1 MATYGPG
8 LPFRRDWRSSVAS
21 LVSFYADEPRAKP
34 DNAPDIHVEQV
45 PVDQAHA
52 FELGY
57 PEPGVAY
64 VRHPVR
70 ATRLI
75 PLASYHPTIMVE
87 KVNDAIA
94 MLTALGAAEIV
105 LAYSTEVSN
114 EVRADLELMF
124 GLVKIGG
131 GAAKEEKVNVVYSA
145 SGTGAPPRALP
156 PLTWLDEPGWRGIID
171 GRLHGGLRK
180 FELTFTFDHLS
191 GVDAELSAAV
201 RKFGLR
207 IGGDFRRAHKA
218 AFALQGSFPV
228 ESKA

>member
-1 MATYGPG
+1 M
-8 LPFRRDWRSSVAS
+8 AS
-21 LVSFYADEPRAKP
+21 LVSFYADEPRKMP

-94 MLTALGAAEIV
+94 MLTALGAAEIE
-105 LAYSTEVSN
+105 LSYGTEVSN

-131 GAAKEEKVNVVYSA
+131 GATKEEKVNVVYSA

-171 GRLHGGLRK
+171 GRLHAGLRE

-218 AFALQGSFPV
+218 AFELKGSFPA
-228 ESKA
+228 ENKAVTTTVAPSQ

>member
-1 MATYGPG
+1 
-8 LPFRRDWRSSVAS
+8 VAS
-21 LVSFYADEPRAKP
+21 LVSFYTDEPRPKP

-75 PLASYHPTIMVE
+75 PLASFHPTIMIE

-94 MLTALGAAEIV
+94 MLTALGAASIE
-105 LAYSTEVSN
+105 LGYSNDVTN

-131 GAAKEEKVNVVYSA
+131 SGGESTKEKVNVVYRA
-145 SGTGAPPRALP
+145 SGTGAPARALP
-156 PLTWLDEPGWRGIID
+156 PLIWLDEPGWRGIID
-171 GRLHGGLRK
+171 GRLHGGLRE
-180 FELTFTFDHLS
+180 FELSFTFDHRS
-191 GVDAELSAAV
+191 GVDAELSAAA

-218 AFALQGSFPV
+218 AFALHGSFPS
-228 ESKA
+228 EKKA

>member
-1 MATYGPG
+1 VP
-8 LPFRRDWRSSVAS
+8 RR
-21 LVSFYADEPRAKP
+21 K
-34 DNAPDIHVEQV
+34 
-45 PVDQAHA
+45 
-52 FELGY
+52 
-57 PEPGVAY
+57 
-64 VRHPVR
+64 
-70 ATRLI
+70 
-75 PLASYHPTIMVE
+75 
-87 KVNDAIA
+87 K
-94 MLTALGAAEIV
+94 
-105 LAYSTEVSN
+105 
-114 EVRADLELMF
+114 
-124 GLVKIGG
+124 
-131 GAAKEEKVNVVYSA
+131 KVNVVYSA

-228 ESKA
+228 ENKA

>member
-1 MATYGPG
+1 M
-8 LPFRRDWRSSVAS
+8 AS
-21 LVSFYADEPRAKP
+21 LISFYADGPRAKP
-34 DNAPDIHVEQV
+34 DSAPDIHVEQV

-94 MLTALGAAEIV
+94 MLTALGAAEIELSYGTDV
-105 LAYSTEVSN
+105 TN

-131 GAAKEEKVNVVYSA
+131 IGGESMKEEKVNVVYRA

-171 GRLHGGLRK
+171 GRLHGGLRT

-201 RKFGLR
+201 KKFGLR

-228 ESKA
+228 ENKASRAAASSQLEKS

>member
-1 MATYGPG
+1 M
-8 LPFRRDWRSSVAS
+8 AS
-21 LVSFYADEPRAKP
+21 LVSFYVDEPRKKP
-34 DNAPDIHVEQV
+34 DNAPDIYVEQV
-45 PVDQAHA
+45 AVDQAHA

-87 KVNDAIA
+87 KVNDAIT
-94 MLTALGAAEIV
+94 MLTALGAAEIE
-105 LAYSTEVSN
+105 LGYSNEVSN
-114 EVRADLELMF
+114 EVRADLELLF

-131 GAAKEEKVNVVYSA
+131 EATKEEKVNLVYRA
-145 SGTGAPPRALP
+145 KGTGAPPRALP

-171 GRLHGGLRK
+171 GRLHAGLHE
-180 FELTFTFDHLS
+180 FELGFTFDHLS
-191 GVDAELSAAV
+191 GVNAELSADV
-201 RKFGLR
+201 KKFGLR

-218 AFALQGSFPV
+218 AFELRGSFPV
-228 ESKA
+228 ENKASRAAASSQLEKS

>member
-1 MATYGPG
+1 M
-8 LPFRRDWRSSVAS
+8 AS
-21 LVSFYADEPRAKP
+21 LVSFFVDEPRKKP
-34 DNAPDIHVEQV
+34 DGAPDIHIEQV
-45 PVDQAHA
+45 AVDQAHA

-57 PEPGVAY
+57 PEVGVAY

-70 ATRLI
+70 STRLI
-75 PLASYHPTIMVE
+75 PLASYHPTIVAE

-94 MLTALGAAEIV
+94 MLTALGAAEIE
-105 LAYSTEVSN
+105 LGYNNEVSN

-131 GAAKEEKVNVVYSA
+131 SGGSTKEDKVNVVYRA
-145 SGTGAPPRALP
+145 RGTGAPPRALP

-171 GRLHGGLRK
+171 GRLHAGLHE
-180 FELTFTFDHLS
+180 FELGFTFDHFS
-191 GVDAELSAAV
+191 GVDAELSAAA

-218 AFALQGSFPV
+218 AFELRGSFPV
-228 ESKA
+228 ENKASRATAAAQLEKS

>member
-1 MATYGPG
+1 
-8 LPFRRDWRSSVAS
+8 VAS

-34 DNAPDIHVEQV
+34 DSAPDIHVEQV

-75 PLASYHPTIMVE
+75 PLASYHPTIMLE

-105 LAYSTEVSN
+105 LAYGTEVSN

-131 GAAKEEKVNVVYSA
+131 GATKEEKVNVVYSA

-218 AFALQGSFPV
+218 AFELQGSFPV
-228 ESKA
+228 DNKA

>member
-1 MATYGPG
+1 
-8 LPFRRDWRSSVAS
+8 VAS
-21 LVSFYADEPRAKP
+21 LVSFYADEPRTKP
-34 DNAPDIHVEQV
+34 DSAPDIHVEQV

-57 PEPGVAY
+57 PELGVAY

-105 LAYSTEVSN
+105 LAYGTEVSN

-131 GAAKEEKVNVVYSA
+131 IGGGSAKEEKVNVVYRA

-228 ESKA
+228 ENKA

>member
-1 MATYGPG
+1 M
-8 LPFRRDWRSSVAS
+8 AS
-21 LVSFYADEPRAKP
+21 LVSFYADEPRTKP

-105 LAYSTEVSN
+105 LSYGTEVSN

-131 GAAKEEKVNVVYSA
+131 GGEGSTKDKVNVVYRA

-171 GRLHGGLRK
+171 GRLHGGLRE

-191 GVDAELSAAV
+191 GVDVELSAAV

-228 ESKA
+228 EKKA

>member
-1 MATYGPG
+1 
-8 LPFRRDWRSSVAS
+8 VAA
-21 LVSFYADEPRAKP
+21 LVSFYADEPRKKP
-34 DNAPDIHVEQV
+34 DSAPDIYLEQV
-45 PVDQAHA
+45 AVDQAHA

-57 PEPGVAY
+57 PEVGVAY

-114 EVRADLELMF
+114 EVRADLELLF
-124 GLVKIGG
+124 GLIKIGAE
-131 GAAKEEKVNVVYSA
+131 AAKEEKVNVVYRA
-145 SGTGAPPRALP
+145 SGTGAPARALP
-156 PLTWLDEPGWRGIID
+156 PLTWLDEPGWRGIVD
-171 GRLHGGLRK
+171 GRLHGGLRE

-218 AFALQGSFPV
+218 AFELRGSFPV
-228 ESKA
+228 ETKASKASASGQLEKS

>member
-1 MATYGPG
+1 M
-8 LPFRRDWRSSVAS
+8 AS
-21 LVSFYADEPRAKP
+21 LVAFYADEPRTKP

-105 LAYSTEVSN
+105 LSYGTEVSN

-131 GAAKEEKVNVVYSA
+131 TGGESMKDKVNVVYRS

-171 GRLHGGLRK
+171 GRLHGGLRA
-180 FELTFTFDHLS
+180 FELSFTFDHRS
-191 GVDAELSAAV
+191 GVDAELSAAA

-228 ESKA
+228 ENKA